1 MKPISI
7 GFYAQGDCCYER
19 IFACL
24 SESALIF
31 LRAVHCT
38 ISNKHAGER
47 VTANTLS
54 RAVGERDR

>member
-1 MKPISI
+1 MR
-7 GFYAQGDCCYER
+7 DCNYELEEG

-24 SESALIF
+24 SESTLIF

-54 RAVGERDR
+54 WAVGRGIDEQ